1 MATSMVITVIK
12 RRNNGEMKE
21 RNSNIEL
28 LRIIA
33 MAFIVIWHI
42 SIHAQRG
49 EAVTHDFIAAT
60 TTTGVNLFLLI
71 TGYFG
76 LRLRWKS
83 YLNIIA
89 MVIFYN
95 FISIALNYFVL
106 GVQPGAKDI
115 LLTLQPFRVTTHW
128 FVDCYIILLLLSPIL
143 NIIKE
148 KATNKQYFYLIG
160 ILVYLSCFIGLV
172 MRSGINRNGYCV
184 MQFVTMY
191 YIGDALKRFNIINN
205 LKQNLFITTYIA
217 CTIIL
222 YIGGVLDV
230 QRTLAYNNPVLMLA
244 AISLFCFVAK
254 RQFTNKHINSLAKYM
269 FPVYLLQESFFGNK
283 IYHILYNIG
292 VMQGFCN
299 LKYLFTLLFYIAIL
313 FVSAITLETIRKKIM
328 NRPIDKLSNFLDKRV
343 DIFP

>member
-1 MATSMVITVIK
+1 MATSMVITAIK

-95 FISIALNYFVL
+95 IASIVLNYFVL
-106 GVQPGAKDI
+106 NVQPGAKDT

-172 MRSGINRNGYCV
+172 MSSGINRNGYCV

-191 YIGDALKRFNIINN
+191 YIGDAIKRLNLINCIKSHLLITIYIIC
-205 LKQNLFITTYIA
+205 TT
-217 CTIIL
+217 IL
-222 YIGGVLDV
+222 YIGGVLDIPG
-230 QRTLAYNNPVLMLA
+230 RTAYNNPVLMLA

-313 FVSAITLETIRKKIM
+313 FASAIMLETIRKKIM
-328 NRPIDKLSNFLDKRV
+328 NRPIDKLSNFLGKRIN
-343 DIFP
+343 IFP